1 MATGGNTSTN
11 VTAGK
16 PKITGAVF
24 VAPLGTTIPT
34 DATSALDNAFKCC
47 GYISDAGVVNTNTAS
62 TTAVKAW
69 GGDTVF

>member
-34 DATSALDNAFKCC
+34 DATSALDNALNAVV
-47 GYISDAGVVNTNTAS
+47 ISLMQELLTLIQHLLQL
-62 TTAVKAW
+62 
-69 GGDTVF
+69 